1 MMHKVLVMVPDLMFG
16 VKIGD
21 VVRALGGTP
30 IDVSPT
36 TLLGHAADADLL
48 VVDSGQQ
55 TGWSEAVRA
64 LKADPTGATVPV
76 LAFGPHVD
84 VAAQRAALAVGCER
98 VVTRG
103 KFAAELPAL
112 LQSTARS
119 TRQPKSAGTAVLD
132 QPRSVLPVEGTL

>member
-1 MMHKVLVMVPDLMFG
+1 MRKVLVMVPDLMFG

-30 IDVSPT
+30 VDVTPV
-36 TLLGHAADADLL
+36 TLLRHAADADLL
-48 VVDSGQQ
+48 VVDSGQLN
-55 TGWSEAVRA
+55 GWSEAVRA
-64 LKADPTGATVPV
+64 LKADPQGASVPV

-103 KFAAELPAL
+103 KLAAELPTL
-112 LQSTARS
+112 LQATARG
-119 TRQPKSAGTAVLD
+119 TRQPDSAAPAALDEQGSVIPSKGAV
-132 QPRSVLPVEGTL
+132 